1 MSSQKRKINRLKDAN
16 LRKSW
21 QVWLETVKQMSLGQR
36 LTIAYQ
42 IVPGLRLSSRLCV
55 MLTIVSVIL
64 VWMLV
69 NDGVFQFLQLDKG

>member
-1 MSSQKRKINRLKDAN
+1 MSNQKRKLNRLKDAN

-42 IVPGLRLSSRLCV
+42 IVPGLRLSSRLCI
-55 MLTIVSVIL
+55 MLTIVTVVL
-64 VWMLV
+64 VWLLV
-69 NDGVFQFLQLDKG
+69 NDGVFQFLQFDRG